1 MLLYAPSAV
10 AQGIKLPIFLWLAF
24 DSFNNEFLR
33 PLVM

>member
-10 AQGIKLPIFLWLAF
+10 AQDANLPVFVWLAF
-24 DSFNNEFLR
+24 DPFNNEVLR